1 MNAAASHDVV
11 VIGAGLAGLNA
22 ATLLEAEGV
31 DVLVLE
37 AQARIGGRI
46 HSMRRLGNNAEAG
59 GTYIG
64 AGYERIKATA
74 ARHGIRLIDVTPALK
89 FFREQDLVLGAEII
103 RQAEWPDH
111 PANPFPEGDRT
122 LMPWRYRRAL
132 PMRENPLGSPE
143 EWLEPRHAALDISMH
158 DWMRGLGCSDAAIDI
173 GYSRNSTFGDDA
185 SDVSALLLL
194 FRAAFS
200 SAQRAFA
207 PKDTLGYT
215 AENGVESIPA
225 AMAASLRRGVRL
237 ECPVVAID
245 HSRDAAVVHRTDGSW
260 PNSNVSRRRA
270 GAGAAVV
277 HCADGSRIRARHVVF
292 AAPFGV
298 LRGIRID
305 PPLAGLQAEAVDR
318 LRSQAITQV
327 YLRPK
332 TPFWELD
339 GYAPSLFTDSLPGMV
354 AAVRSGTDPSEITH
368 LTAWVTGAH
377 ATGLDTL
384 SETDAGRRVIDAI
397 TAIRPAARGQ
407 LESIGLHS
415 WGGDPWAAGAWALF
429 GPGEVTRYARVMGS
443 PHERIHFCGE
453 HLAVVSRG
461 MEAAM
466 ESGERASAEV
476 LSQL

>member
-1 MNAAASHDVV
+1 MNERASHDVV

-22 ATLLEAEGV
+22 ASLLEAEGV

-37 AQARIGGRI
+37 AQARVGGRI
-46 HSMRRLGNNAEAG
+46 HSMRQLGRNAEAG

-64 AGYERIKATA
+64 AGYTRIMTTA
-74 ARHGIRLIDVTPALK
+74 ARHGIRLMDVTAALE
-89 FFREQDLVLGAEII
+89 FFREQDLVLGTEII

-111 PANPFPEGDRT
+111 PANPFPESDRT

-143 EWLEPRHAALDISMH
+143 EWLDPKHAGLDISMR

-173 GYSRNSTFGDDA
+173 GYSRNSTFGADA
-185 SDVSALLLL
+185 ADVSALLLL

-200 SAQRAFA
+200 RAQRALA

-225 AMAASLRRGVRL
+225 AMAESLRRAVRL

-245 HSRDAAVVHRTDGSW
+245 NT
-260 PNSNVSRRRA
+260 P
-270 GAGAAVV
+270 GAAVV
-277 HCADGSRIRARHVVF
+277 HCGDGSRIRARRTVF

-298 LRGIRID
+298 LRNIRID
-305 PPLAGLQAEAVDR
+305 PPLAGPQAEAVNR

-327 YLRPK
+327 YLRPR
-332 TPFWELD
+332 TAFWELD

-354 AAVRSGTDPSEITH
+354 AAARSGADPSEITH
-368 LTAWVTGAH
+368 LTAWLTGSH
-377 ATGLDTL
+377 AAGLDAL
-384 SETDAGRRVIDAI
+384 SEAEAGRRVIDAI

-407 LESIGLHS
+407 LEFIGLHS
-415 WGGDPWAAGAWALF
+415 WGGDPWAAGAWAYF
-429 GPGEVTRYARVMGS
+429 GPGEVTRYARVMGE
-443 PHERIHFCGE
+443 PHGRVHFCGE
-453 HLAVVSRG
+453 HLAVASRG

-466 ESGERASAEV
+466 ESGERACGEV
-476 LSQL
+476 LARL

>member
-1 MNAAASHDVV
+1 MNAAPSHDVV
-11 VIGAGLAGLNA
+11 VIGAGLAGLNV

-46 HSMRRLGNNAEAG
+46 HSMRQLGTNAEAG
-59 GTYIG
+59 GSYIG

-74 ARHGIRLIDVTPALK
+74 ARRGIRLIDVTPALE
-89 FFREQDLVLGAEII
+89 FFREQDLVLGTEII
-103 RQAEWPDH
+103 RQVEWPDH
-111 PANPFPEGDRT
+111 PANPFPEGDRN

-132 PMRENPLGSPE
+132 PMRENPLASPE
-143 EWLEPRHAALDISMH
+143 EWLDPKHAVLDISMR
-158 DWMRGLGCSDAAIDI
+158 DWMQGLGCSDAAIDI

-200 SAQRAFA
+200 RAQRALA

-225 AMAASLRRGVRL
+225 AMAASLRRPVRM

-245 HSRDAAVVHRTDGSW
+245 SGKDAAI
-260 PNSNVSRRRA
+260 
-270 GAGAAVV
+270 V
-277 HCADGSRIRARHVVF
+277 HCADGSRIRAQRVVF

-305 PPLAGLQAEAVDR
+305 PPLAGLQAEAVNR

-354 AAVRSGTDPSEITH
+354 AAARSGADPSEITH

-384 SETDAGRRVIDAI
+384 SEADAGRRVIDAI

-407 LESIGLHS
+407 LEFIGLHS
-415 WGGDPWAAGAWALF
+415 WGGDPWAVGAWAWF
-429 GPGEVTRYARVMGS
+429 GPGEVTRYARIMGR

-453 HLAVVSRG
+453 HLAVASRG

-466 ESGERASAEV
+466 ESGERASKEI
-476 LSQL
+476 LLRP